1 MQLGIG
7 PSISKVAAVM
17 RTFGVQFLKDNL
29 KLFFDFKNTD
39 LEFVGT
45 GSTLFDGTND
55 QLAGTLTLSGD
66 RSFAFWIKSTATTG
80 NMRILHC
87 ETDSSEFI
95 NISMNAGEINMYDGT
110 NNPETSPE
118 YNDGIWHHVAITCAT
133 NNWTIYVDGVLVLNH
148 TTWVNREASS
158 DSFTIG
164 EGTGA
169 NDFNGSLKNFAI
181 WNRVLSASEVQN
193 IMYKTYS
200 DLQGTELTHLVSW
213 YAMEES
219 KDGDT
224 SKMID
229 SKNPT
234 TVGYDLS
241 ITNATVANFGASDV
255 YGLDTPRKPRGVDNS
270 KAALADQIG
279 SGSASFDGTDDYI
292 NCGDADNL
300 SFGDESSDSAF
311 SWSAWIKFPSGI
323 TDSNHIITKDNSSNV
338 EYMLF
343 LDSDF
348 KIKARCHDSSLEK
361 QRGLTGTTVLSA
373 NTWHHIAWTYDGTG
387 GDNAQSGMNI
397 YLDGVLEAV
406 SAEIDASSYTAMHN
420 TSAPL
425 YIGLTDRISDK
436 TFEGN
441 IAQVGLWSRVLTQEE
456 IQEISQKQYSELTTS
471 EKTNIVSWWALD
483 EVFLGSNTRTDSTS
497 ATFYERGQIVEDKAG
512 TLSTI
517 LVDNYDTLDNW
528 EELNGNSFLTRN
540 ADGNLV
546 ITASGGS
553 AGARLKSSFT
563 TLETNTMYL
572 AELAVAGGTDTSIY
586 FRLDDEAF
594 AGVQYGNGYMTP
606 ATNDQEFPISNT
618 TPECLAYRFKSD
630 STNTGLYVTIGN
642 IDDGKTAII
651 KSFKLYK
658 IVSGNYGVLT
668 DA

>member
-1 MQLGIG
+1 MLGL
-7 PSISKVAAVM
+7 SASLSKASV
-17 RTFGVQFLKDNL
+17 TLLSFLKDNL
-29 KLFFDFKNTD
+29 KIFFDFKNTD

-270 KAALADQIG
+270 KAAQADLIG
-279 SGSASFDGTDDYI
+279 SGSASFAQGVGDYI
-292 NCGDADNL
+292 DCGT
-300 SFGDESSDSAF
+300 SSNFNFSTAAGASNDKAF
-311 SWSAWIKFPSGI
+311 SISAWIYKTEVGASSVI
-323 TDSNHIITKDNSSNV
+323 VSKSNASNTDFLFYTDASNN
-338 EYMLF
+338 L
-343 LDSDF
+343 
-348 KIKARCHDSSLEK
+348 
-361 QRGLTGTTVLSA
+361 GLALYTDTYTVNINGNGNTVLAINKWYHVAS
-373 NTWHHIAWTYDGTG
+373 TYDG
-387 GDNAQSGMNI
+387 SGAMSGAKLYVN
-397 YLDGVLEAV
+397 GVLETITTTT
-406 SAEIDASSYTAMHN
+406 SGTYTGLNHESTTNLA
-420 TSAPL
+420 
-425 YIGLTDRISDK
+425 IGNWLDVTNRE
-436 TFEGN
+436 FVGN
-441 IAQVGLWSRVLTQEE
+441 LAQVGIWDTVLTQEQ
-456 IQEISQKQYSELTTS
+456 IQSISQKTYSELTANDG
-471 EKTNIVSWWALD
+471 KDDLVSWWGLD
-483 EVFLGSNTRTDSTS
+483 STIESSGTGANFVYDLNNTTLGSEELTNNGFESGLTLAAVWYAMDGWVDETLDSGQNANATLDTSNARTGSNCMKMELLSGTSYLNYGLTLAAGVYKFSLFAKVGASQTISNIRIGAATGVRGFTLGDSGTISSISENYQEFTVYINNPSSQNVRFTIS
-497 ATFYERGQIVEDKAG
+497 AAG
-512 TLSTI
+512 TNNHFLFIDDISI
-517 LVDNYDTLDNW
+517 KKV
-528 EELNGNSFLTRN
+528 NGNP
-540 ADGNLV
+540 G
-546 ITASGGS
+546 
-553 AGARLKSSFT
+553 
-563 TLETNTMYL
+563 
-572 AELAVAGGTDTSIY
+572 EL
-586 FRLDDEAF
+586 L
-594 AGVQYGNGYMTP
+594 
-606 ATNDQEFPISNT
+606 
-618 TPECLAYRFKSD
+618 
-630 STNTGLYVTIGN
+630 
-642 IDDGKTAII
+642 
-651 KSFKLYK
+651 
-658 IVSGNYGVLT
+658 
-668 DA
+668 